1 MHRVAVIVK
10 EALGSGFKLAGTE
23 VRVAPDSEAARAELR
38 DLLGSS
44 DSGLVLI
51 EEDLLAGL
59 DERTLKAVEESNE
72 PLIVP
77 FPSVRPGAEKRDE
90 REYLGE
96 VVRRAIGFQI
106 RIS

>member
-1 MHRVAVIVK
+1 MQRVTVICR
-10 EALGSGFKLAGTE
+10 EGLGSGFKLAGVE
-23 VRVAPDSEAARAELR
+23 VRVVPDTEAARGEVR
-38 DLLGSS
+38 DLLSG
-44 DSGLVLI
+44 DEYGLVLI